1 MVCFDT
7 VSLKWG
13 LRKRIALIV
22 GPICSDCAQSVV
34 RVDDGD
40 HVVMIWSKF
49 CDTGVGPSETG
60 LRKRIAVI
68 VGPICRCFPTR
79 LFLHF
84 LFRQL
89 HWTAAQLFVENYSMV
104 PEQL

>member
-1 MVCFDT
+1 MACFDI
-7 VSLKWG
+7 VSLKRR
-13 LRKRIALIV
+13 LRKRIAVIV
-22 GPICSDCAQSVV
+22 GPICSDCAQSVL
-34 RVDDGD
+34 RVGDGD
-40 HVVMIWSKF
+40 HEVTIWSEF

-68 VGPICRCFPTR
+68 VGPICPCFPTR

-89 HWTAAQLFVENYSMV
+89 H
-104 PEQL
+104 